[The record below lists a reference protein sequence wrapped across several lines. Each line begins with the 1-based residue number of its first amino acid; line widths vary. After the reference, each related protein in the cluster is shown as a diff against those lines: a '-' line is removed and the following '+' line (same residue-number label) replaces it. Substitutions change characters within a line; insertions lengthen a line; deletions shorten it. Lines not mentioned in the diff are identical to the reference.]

1 MIFVTVGTHEQ
12 PFNRLLLEVDRL
24 IETEK
29 IKEEVYMQT
38 GFSTYIPKF
47 CAFSPL
53 IPFAKFME
61 MINKARIIITHGGPG
76 SIMPVLYQNKV
87 PIVVPRQKKFR
98 EHVDDHQVT
107 FCRHLEYKGRILA
120 VYEIEELEQK
130 IINYDSLITK
140 MKSTLYY
147 PEKEQYLASIINN
160 LEKHINK
167 LFFQKF
173 SSL

>member
-12 PFNRLLLEVDRL
+12 PFDRLLVEVDKL

-47 CAFSPL
+47 CTFSPL
-53 IPFAKFME
+53 IPFDKFME
-61 MINKARIIITHGGPG
+61 LINKARIIITHGGPG

-107 FCRHLEYKGRILA
+107 FCRHLEFKGKILA
-120 VYEIEELEQK
+120 VYEIKELEQK

-140 MKSTLYY
+140 MKSNFYHLYN
-147 PEKEQYLASIINN
+147 KQHLHAIINN
-160 LEKHINK
+160 IEININK
-167 LFFQKF
+167 LFSPK
-173 SSL
+173 SSHL